1 MRSERIAS
9 LSRYVMVD
17 VLNPMVTSAT
27 QWFERTLDDSANKR
41 LSVPEAFLAVDGI
54 LDLYMNV
61 VDGLVVYPKVI
72 EKRLMSELP
81 FMATENIMMDA
92 VKAGGDRQELHE
104 KIRVLSMEAGKHV
117 KVEGKEN
124 NLLELIAADP
134 SFNLSLEDL
143 QKTMDPAKYTGRAKE
158 QTEAFLAQVVRPALE
173 ENREWLG
180 MRASIN
186 V

>member
-1 MRSERIAS
+1 M
-9 LSRYVMVD
+9 
-17 VLNPMVTSAT
+17 
-27 QWFERTLDDSANKR
+27 
-41 LSVPEAFLAVDGI
+41 DGI
-54 LDLYMNV
+54 LDLCLNV

-104 KIRVLSMEAGKHV
+104 KIRTLSMEAGRNV
-117 KVEGKEN
+117 KVEGKDN

-134 SFNLSLEDL
+134 AFNMTLEDL
-143 QKTMDPAKYTGRAKE
+143 QKTMDPSKYVGRSKE
-158 QTEAFLAQVVRPALE
+158 QVEAFLSGIIRPLLE
-173 ENREWLG
+173 KHKELLG
-180 MRASIN
+180 VKAEIN